1 VSAKEK
7 ERPVAALILA
17 AGKGTRMGAERAK
30 VLHRLH
36 GITMLQ
42 MVLDTARAVGTD
54 PTVVVVGFDK
64 DSVIRALPGDVAWV
78 HQKEQLGTGHAALQA
93 ENVFNGYT
101 GDVLVLYGDVP
112 LVRTTTLKKL
122 VEEHRRQSADTTLVT
137 AVVEGESTYGRVMR
151 TDTGTFA
158 RIVEWKDAS
167 EEIRKVQEINTGLYC
182 FKAELLF
189 TALKEVR
196 NENEQH
202 EYYLTDVFE
211 IIKKRGGKVGVFT
224 IADATEAMGVDTLKA
239 LEDAEKVLAERDKKA

>member
-1 VSAKEK
+1 VSAKDK

-78 HQKEQLGTGHAALQA
+78 YQKEQLGTGHAALQA

-112 LVRTTTLKKL
+112 LVRATTLKRV
-122 VEEHRRQSADTTLVT
+122 VEEHRRQNADTTLVT
-137 AVVEGESTYGRVMR
+137 AIVESESTYGRVMR

-182 FKAELLF
+182 FKAEPLF
-189 TALKEVR
+189 SALKEVR

-211 IIKKRGGKVGVFT
+211 IIKKRGGKVGVFM
-224 IADATEAMGVDTLKA
+224 IPDATEAMGVDTLQA
-239 LEDAEKVLAERDKKA
+239 LEDAEKILSEREKKA